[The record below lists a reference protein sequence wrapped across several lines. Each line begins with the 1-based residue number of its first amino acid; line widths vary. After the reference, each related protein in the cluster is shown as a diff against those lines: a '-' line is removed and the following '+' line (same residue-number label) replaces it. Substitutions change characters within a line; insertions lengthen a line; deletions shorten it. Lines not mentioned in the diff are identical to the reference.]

1 MKAAIAKQITQT
13 SFEGADAL
21 VFDPIATNRGTA
33 RTALAMLGFRQV
45 TATSVFDEF
54 VSLMANRMFD
64 ILVIDV
70 TQDPVKTCGMVRTIR
85 AGHAAANPFLHI
97 ILMAWKLEGDLVQH
111 ALNCGADDLITRPF
125 SVDFLGARI
134 RAHAELRKAFVVT
147 SDYIGP
153 DRRRARM
160 PEPASNVFQVPNT
173 LLAKAHDPA
182 WFSEEGKTAQ
192 DHIKEALSKVDAE
205 RARKDVFQIA
215 FLMSF
220 LRESWTTMAP
230 LEDDLAKVEA
240 LARDLLER
248 VKDGDAAILTQ
259 TASLRSAAAG
269 ALSGENVA
277 AHVDEMDR
285 LSTALL
291 LALSPSGDSSAI
303 TQEVAAAVAT
313 AKSRGRRG

>member
-1 MKAAIAKQITQT
+1 MKAAIEKQMTQT

-21 VFDPIATNRGTA
+21 VFDPVATNRGTA
-33 RTALAMLGFRQV
+33 RTALSMLGFRQV

-54 VSLMANRMFD
+54 QSLVASRLFD
-64 ILVIDV
+64 LLVVDV
-70 TQDPVKTCGMVRTIR
+70 TQDPSKMCGMVRTIR
-85 AGHAAANPFLHI
+85 AGHAAANPFQHI

-160 PEPASNVFQVPNT
+160 PQPASNLFNVPNT

-182 WFSEEGKTAQ
+182 WFEDEGKSAQ
-192 DHIKEALSKVDAE
+192 DKIKEAVSKVNAE

-215 FLMSF
+215 FLMHF
-220 LRESWTTMAP
+220 LRESWDTMAP
-230 LEDDLAKVEA
+230 LEDDLMKIEA
-240 LARDLLER
+240 LTRDLVAR
-248 VKDGDAAILTQ
+248 VGEADSSTQGAAML
-259 TASLRSAAAG
+259 AAVAG
-269 ALSGENVA
+269 SLSGENVA
-277 AHVDEMDR
+277 AHVDEMGR
-285 LSTALL
+285 LSAALL
-291 LALSPSGDSSAI
+291 RTLSPSQDPDSLE
-303 TQEVAAAVAT
+303 QEVAEAVAA
-313 AKSRGRRG
+313 AKSRGRRH